1 MNIDDPVTIAQKSVR
16 SGKNSLLRTLPHAI
30 TLIIKQELWRGRTDK
45 DGNEFKSFREF
56 CEYRIIWGLEIE
68 YEKLRTYCSVDEEC
82 TRLLNEIEPALGE
95 HGDGPGRGNKRG
107 SNTTSFISDRGSNYN
122 IRRLKR
128 DHPELAQAVING
140 ELSANAAA
148 IQAGFRKPSLTIS
161 CDAHSAEAAIR
172 RKFGDEFSVE
182 LGRLLLGQD
191 AVYNDSI
198 TANASPRDS

>member
-1 MNIDDPVTIAQKSVR
+1 MNIEDPITIAQKSIG
-16 SGKNSLLRTLPHAI
+16 SGSNYLLRTLPHAI

-68 YEKLRTYCSVDEEC
+68 YDKLRTYCSVDEEC

-95 HGDGPGRGNKRG
+95 HGNRIGDENSRNRVGNTKSVNDGYD
-107 SNTTSFISDRGSNYN
+107 STYAL
-122 IRRLKR
+122 RRLKR

-148 IQAGFRKPSLTIS
+148 IKAGFRKPSLTIS
-161 CDAHSAEAAIR
+161 YDPESAAAAIR
-172 RKFGDEFSVE
+172 RKFGDDF
-182 LGRLLLGQD
+182 
-191 AVYNDSI
+191 
-198 TANASPRDS
+198 ANQLAEALTNEI